1 MGFNKKNTDIATS
14 GKISAPAANQNT
26 NPNAG
31 AAQKRPAGAAS
42 DPPPVKT
49 TPGQVRVSSCV
60 TSSITPASSGP
71 LRPHP
76 AVLGH
81 PHRSS
86 HLPHLLDHAL
96 PEQVDHQSKVL
107 TFDTA
112 YYQHYIIYKKF
123 TKIIDLNQ
131 VFKYRVYKLVITYL
145 LVNNV
150 KSRDPIGSNKI
161 YKDSCEVN
169 VL

>member
-1 MGFNKKNTDIATS
+1 MNTDDVTT

-49 TPGQVRVSSCV
+49 TPGQVRVSCVTVQYSTVQYSTVQYSTVRVSCV
-60 TSSITPASSGP
+60 TSSITPTSAGP

-76 AVLGH
+76 EVLSD

-96 PEQVDHQSKVL
+96 PEQVDH
-107 TFDTA
+107 
-112 YYQHYIIYKKF
+112 
-123 TKIIDLNQ
+123 
-131 VFKYRVYKLVITYL
+131 
-145 LVNNV
+145 
-150 KSRDPIGSNKI
+150 
-161 YKDSCEVN
+161 
-169 VL
+169 